1 MTTKEHAL
9 YIGTAEKTYDNT
21 YCIGKHSTMHA
32 GIVAHLSCIT
42 HFLLVPF
49 DFMSKSFQNGG
60 HSFRIGQA
68 VFSVFVLWRDFPSRF
83 ANNGYCTSE
92 RQLPG
97 YYGLTPLP
105 PSKTGRESILLSSN
119 LISIESSRKIH
130 SIQHNSNINSNSCK
144 FPNSAHLGQQPCQS
158 HSLSSSRH
166 NGFVL
171 DTHQLDGLSIEKV

>member
-1 MTTKEHAL
+1 MGFQKFKFPAFKFLENICAAVGDGSVLPYLPSLDMTTKEHAL
-9 YIGTAEKTYDNT
+9 YIGTGQTYDNT

-97 YYGLTPLP
+97 DYGLTPVPLHPKQVGKVSSYP
-105 PSKTGRESILLSSN
+105 P
-119 LISIESSRKIH
+119 
-130 SIQHNSNINSNSCK
+130 IN
-144 FPNSAHLGQQPCQS
+144 QY
-158 HSLSSSRH
+158 R
-166 NGFVL
+166 
-171 DTHQLDGLSIEKV
+171 I